1 MTDGSPVKNLEWG
14 LPFPSAHWRKRD
26 RQQEGTNM
34 SEMENTSDAVA
45 RLLQEIEQ
53 HVAAINCAKVEL
65 RGQPDKLGQLIT
77 DQVQASVWC
86 MEQLNP
92 LVGQRKAI
100 RLVVERYQNVVRE
113 E

>member
-1 MTDGSPVKNLEWG
+1 
-14 LPFPSAHWRKRD
+14 
-26 RQQEGTNM
+26 M
-34 SEMENTSDAVA
+34 SEVENTSDTVA

-53 HVAAINCAKVEL
+53 HVATINCAKVEL
-65 RGQPDKLGQLIT
+65 RGQPDKLGRLIT

-100 RLVVERYQNVVRE
+100 RLVVERYRNIVRE
-113 E
+113 G

>member
-1 MTDGSPVKNLEWG
+1 
-14 LPFPSAHWRKRD
+14 
-26 RQQEGTNM
+26 M
-34 SEMENTSDAVA
+34 SEMENTSDTVA
-45 RLLQEIEQ
+45 RLLQEIKQ
-53 HVAAINCAKVEL
+53 HVATINCAKVEL

-86 MEQLNP
+86 MGQLNP